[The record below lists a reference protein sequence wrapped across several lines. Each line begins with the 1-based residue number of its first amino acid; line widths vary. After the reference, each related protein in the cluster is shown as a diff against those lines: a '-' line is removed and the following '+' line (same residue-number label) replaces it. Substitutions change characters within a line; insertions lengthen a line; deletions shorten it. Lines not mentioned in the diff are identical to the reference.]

1 MLPAI
6 LRRMHVMIFVTLG
19 APYAQARPN
28 HIKLKYEY
36 SDPACSAVRCH
47 MSDMTCTS
55 LVKMAIFTFVRCR
68 SAILATTT
76 LNSLFKYS
84 RPRGIIDGPYEDI
97 LLHQLDFPEMQPDF
111 LKMIK
116 KEAFQEKYGRGK
128 VYEIYSPSGR
138 KAVKRWTGV
147 LPLEIDVAVGVVIP
161 LPVIVD
167 CGAPGMLYLGSG
179 PLSSLYNMGVLKD
192 VVDTDGMYR
201 YRVCGK
207 ISYGPATLS
216 DLYASEVP
224 IKYESIYVRGDVR
237 CNILGLEAIKVLKIL
252 TITEV

>member
-1 MLPAI
+1 
-6 LRRMHVMIFVTLG
+6 
-19 APYAQARPN
+19 
-28 HIKLKYEY
+28 
-36 SDPACSAVRCH
+36 

-97 LLHQLDFPEMQPDF
+97 LLHKLDFPEMQPDF

-116 KEAFQEKYGRGK
+116 KESFQEKYGRGK

-179 PLSSLYNMGVLKD
+179 PLSALYNMGVLKD
-192 VVDTDGMYR
+192 VVDTQSDGMYR

-207 ISYGPATLS
+207 ISYGDATLS
-216 DLYASEVP
+216 DLYANEVP
-224 IKYESIYVRGDVR
+224 IMYESISSDVRGDIR